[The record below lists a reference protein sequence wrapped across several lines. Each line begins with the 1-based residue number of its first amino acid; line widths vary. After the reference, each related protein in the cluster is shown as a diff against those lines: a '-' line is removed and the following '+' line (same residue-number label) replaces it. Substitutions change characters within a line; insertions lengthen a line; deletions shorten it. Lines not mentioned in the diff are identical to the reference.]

1 MSREELAQLSGAR
14 RELLDQ
20 LLDKWSISVLA
31 VLCDG
36 PQRFSRLKS
45 EVDGI
50 TQKSLTQTLRRLERN
65 GMIHRRVIDTS
76 PVAVEY
82 RITELGR
89 TLEAPIAILQA
100 WSVEA
105 LPEVEDARDRYDAR
119 GDDDTAAARLES
131 SRTSSAANAPTAA
144 RKVTAPF

>member
-36 PQRFSRLKS
+36 AQRFSRLKS

-65 GMIHRRVIDTS
+65 GMIQRRVIDTS

-105 LPEVEDARDRYDAR
+105 LPQVEEARDRYDAR
-119 GDDDTAAARLES
+119 RDESAAPARLES

>member
-1 MSREELAQLSGAR
+1 MSRQELAQLSGAR

-36 PQRFSRLKS
+36 AQRFSRLKS
-45 EVDGI
+45 EIHGI

-65 GMIHRRVIDTS
+65 GMIHRQVRDTS

-89 TLEAPIAILQA
+89 TLETPIAMLQNWA
-100 WSVEA
+100 DETLPKVE
-105 LPEVEDARDRYDAR
+105 ESRDRYDAR
-119 GDDDTAAARLES
+119 REESAPLGGAPAA
-131 SRTSSAANAPTAA
+131 SA
-144 RKVTAPF
+144 

>member
-1 MSREELAQLSGAR
+1 
-14 RELLDQ
+14 
-20 LLDKWSISVLA
+20 
-31 VLCDG
+31 
-36 PQRFSRLKS
+36 
-45 EVDGI
+45 DGI

-65 GMIHRRVIDTS
+65 GMIQRRVIDTS

-89 TLEAPIAILQA
+89 TLETPIAILQA

-105 LPEVEDARDRYDAR
+105 LPKVEEARDRYDAQR
-119 GDDDTAAARLES
+119 DDSTAAARLES

-144 RKVTAPF
+144 RVVTAPF

>member
-36 PQRFSRLKS
+36 AQRFSRLKS

-65 GMIHRRVIDTS
+65 GMIQRRVIDTS

-89 TLEAPIAILQA
+89 TLETPIAMLQA

-105 LPEVEDARDRYDAR
+105 LPEVEAARDRYDAR
-119 GDDDTAAARLES
+119 RDEAV
-131 SRTSSAANAPTAA
+131 APSG
-144 RKVTAPF
+144 APGAST

>member
-65 GMIHRRVIDTS
+65 GMIQRRVIDTS

-89 TLEAPIAILQA
+89 TLETPIAILQA

-105 LPEVEDARDRYDAR
+105 MPKVEAARDRYDAQR
-119 GDDDTAAARLES
+119 DDSTAAARLES

-144 RKVTAPF
+144 RVVTAPF

>member
-36 PQRFSRLKS
+36 AQRFSRLKS
-45 EVDGI
+45 EIHGI

-65 GMIHRRVIDTS
+65 GMIHRQVMDTS

-89 TLEAPIAILQA
+89 TLETPIAILQA

-105 LPEVEDARDRYDAR
+105 LPKVEEARDRYDAHR
-119 GDDDTAAARLES
+119 DE
-131 SRTSSAANAPTAA
+131 SAAPSGAPTAS
-144 RKVTAPF
+144 T

>member
-14 RELLDQ
+14 RALLDQ

-45 EVDGI
+45 EIEGI

-65 GMIHRRVIDTS
+65 GMIQRRVIDTS

-82 RITELGR
+82 RITDLGR
-89 TLEAPIAILQA
+89 TLEAPITMLQA

-105 LPEVEDARDRYDAR
+105 LPEVEEARGRYDAHH
-119 GDDDTAAARLES
+119 DDSTAPS
-131 SRTSSAANAPTAA
+131 GAPT
-144 RKVTAPF
+144 TST

>member
-36 PQRFSRLKS
+36 AQRFSRLKS
-45 EVDGI
+45 EIDGI

-65 GMIHRRVIDTS
+65 GMIHRRVIGTS
-76 PVAVEY
+76 PIAVEY
-82 RITELGR
+82 RITDLGR
-89 TLEAPIAILQA
+89 TLETPIAILQEWA
-100 WSVEA
+100 VES
-105 LPEVEDARDRYDAR
+105 LPKVEEARDRYDAGRDESTAR
-119 GDDDTAAARLES
+119 GA
-131 SRTSSAANAPTAA
+131 APTAS
-144 RKVTAPF
+144 T